1 MIKNQKWQIEQFQ
14 KTYIDQYQRQ
24 SLFSYKFP
32 NKEVFAFNYCKSKTK
47 LAAQRNKLWEKMMLK
62 KRAAIC
68 TNGWKRKWRLILLRK
83 ELLMH
88 SLPAG
93 QKHDSL
99 AWFFGNKIYIWGKI
113 KICIYL
119 ICCKLLKVKWKRLK
133 GVQSSN
139 SSFHLSVKM
148 SSCLRLPALFFSS
161 ARKT

>member
-1 MIKNQKWQIEQFQ
+1 MA
-14 KTYIDQYQRQ
+14 R
-24 SLFSYKFP
+24 
-32 NKEVFAFNYCKSKTK
+32 
-47 LAAQRNKLWEKMMLK
+47 RNKSWKANDVEEKACNLHKRMK
-62 KRAAIC
+62 KKAKVNIV
-68 TNGWKRKWRLILLRK
+68 KKK
-83 ELLMH
+83 LLMH

-113 KICIYL
+113 KICIYYERNVFWCLEERFVIESRRNL

-133 GVQSSN
+133 GVQSSK